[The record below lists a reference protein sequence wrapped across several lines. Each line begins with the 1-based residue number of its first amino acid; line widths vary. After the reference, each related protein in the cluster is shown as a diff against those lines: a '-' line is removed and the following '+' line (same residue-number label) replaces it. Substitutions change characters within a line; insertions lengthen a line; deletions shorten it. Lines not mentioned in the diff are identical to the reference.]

1 VWRSATRARSELCSK
16 KSGSATVPA
25 TKGSCEIQRD
35 GVVLQSGSL
44 NAVYGPLQV
53 DITS

>member
-1 VWRSATRARSELCSK
+1 LCSNE
-16 KSGSATVPA
+16 SGNATVPA

-35 GVVLQSGSL
+35 GVVLQIGNP
-44 NAVYGPLQV
+44 NAVYGALQV